1 MRSSSLQVVCHLL
14 RIKIKLNII
23 LSQGWAKVINE
34 PIAIMIVKV
43 ILIVEKNDKKILDM
57 FYSNLDIIMDI
68 LLSLL
73 KSIKIFLNFF

>member
-1 MRSSSLQVVCHLL
+1 
-14 RIKIKLNII
+14 
-23 LSQGWAKVINE
+23 
-34 PIAIMIVKV
+34 MIVKV

-73 KSIKIFLNFF
+73 KSIKIFKNFF